1 MDVGS
6 LQDEFVR
13 AQTELKRLLSDRQS
27 LQEKTQLLQ
36 AELRGQLLD
45 KSRELDQ
52 LRLKVGLR
60 LQLELS
66 NPLLDR
72 ALM

>member
-66 NPLLDR
+66 NPLLQR